1 MRIRILPAV
10 LALTLVLCACS
21 PAPAESTPTPT
32 PAPSPTPSES
42 LPAPTPGELTWTDQ
56 VFEKTWTTGDGV
68 QLMTA
73 RYVLPAAEHPE
84 NDPAWAIITE
94 YFKGQGEAYLEQA
107 EDTAGFAEGDYDIA
121 QASNYDFS
129 PYAEEASYTVTYQND
144 SVVSFVR
151 SYYSNFGA
159 AYPTVLQLSEQFNRY
174 DGARLHF
181 SDFFSDPEEARARV
195 LKAIHAVT
203 DPLEGYRS
211 ADVDGLFHEDNFYLT
226 DEGFV
231 FYYQS
236 EAIAPHAAGIPEF
249 TIPYTDLSDLT
260 VR

>member
-1 MRIRILPAV
+1 VRLLARPGGIHACPHAHAVPHPFREPARPHAWGADLDRSGV
-10 LALTLVLCACS
+10 SKDLDHGRRRPAHDRPVCA
-21 PAPAESTPTPT
+21 
-32 PAPSPTPSES
+32 
-42 LPAPTPGELTWTDQ
+42 
-56 VFEKTWTTGDGV
+56 
-68 QLMTA
+68 A
-73 RYVLPAAEHPE
+73 RRRAPE

-211 ADVDGLFHEDNFYLT
+211 ADVDRLFHEDNFYLT
-226 DEGFV
+226 AEGFV

-236 EAIAPHAAGIPEF
+236 EAIARHAAASPNLHSLYRPVRPDGPL
-249 TIPYTDLSDLT
+249 TDPGGTYGT
-260 VR
+260 VSKK

>member
-21 PAPAESTPTPT
+21 PAPAESTPAPTPT
-32 PAPSPTPSES
+32 PSPTPSES
-42 LPAPTPGELTWTDQ
+42 LPAPTRGELIWTDQ
-56 VFEKTWTTGDGV
+56 VFEKTWVTGDGV

-121 QASNYDFS
+121 QASSYEFS

-159 AYPTVLQLSEQFNRY
+159 AYPTVLQLSEQFNLY

-181 SDFFSDPEEARARV
+181 ADFFSDPEEARERV

-226 DEGFV
+226 NEGFV